1 MRSPRSTTAEQ
12 ECCVLS
18 RLKLITEDLVARE
31 GVFVHFP
38 FMRNLLNNF
47 TNFKTPHSPFEFI
60 LSCSSLDCRE
70 DITHLYINA
79 HPCSSK
85 AGLPFLPSRY
95 VGIDYPS
102 FISVWHFGTC
112 RDCSHC
118 TVSFVLANH
127 LKGERLSIHSVHRL
141 CEVILLRN

>member
-31 GVFVHFP
+31 GAFVHFP

-60 LSCSSLDCRE
+60 LPRSSLDCRE
-70 DITHLYINA
+70 DITPGAFVHK
-79 HPCSSK
+79 CS
-85 AGLPFLPSRY
+85 PVFL
-95 VGIDYPS
+95 
-102 FISVWHFGTC
+102 
-112 RDCSHC
+112 
-118 TVSFVLANH
+118 
-127 LKGERLSIHSVHRL
+127 
-141 CEVILLRN
+141 